1 MLSCNGWEQPQP
13 HGCPTDPAPQH
24 QAAENKEVLLIQ
36 LSTGVLKL
44 HTRFLI
50 ALFLWAAFYTHAKQV
65 FSILHL
71 LLTNAEE
78 HIWTTAAW
86 HKSEHIWSPLS
97 LTNIPYDRAGPQ
109 GRRVCIQGAGE
120 LTAAHG
126 TAPSATSHVC
136 RAQGLIVPRCP
147 ALGSQGTP
155 FPLSLLCLSLLF
167 TKHASALRLYLHSP
181 QHYVS
186 L

>member
-1 MLSCNGWEQPQP
+1 MCCSRRALLQWLGAA
-13 HGCPTDPAPQH
+13 PAPQH

-50 ALFLWAAFYTHAKQV
+50 ALFLWSAFYAPAKRV

-71 LLTNAEE
+71 LVTNAEE

-86 HKSEHIWSPLS
+86 HTSEHIWSPLS
-97 LTNIPYDRAGPQ
+97 LTNIPYDRAGHQ
-109 GRRVCIQGAGE
+109 GRRVCIQGAGK

-126 TAPSATSHVC
+126 AAPSATSMCAGH
-136 RAQGLIVPRCP
+136 R
-147 ALGSQGTP
+147 
-155 FPLSLLCLSLLF
+155 
-167 TKHASALRLYLHSP
+167 
-181 QHYVS
+181 VS
-186 L
+186 LSPGALLWEARAPPSPSPCSAFPFCLPSVQVL